1 MKLDQLSAANAIQRQ
16 RATLLE
22 QRRAIAANEPLTVSI
37 VGLPFSFDRLSQT
50 VQVAL
55 LAQIDFGIAQYD
67 EQLRAL
73 GLVID

>member
-16 RATLLE
+16 RTTLLE
-22 QRRAIAANEPLTVSI
+22 QRRAVACNEPLTVSI
-37 VGLPFSFDRLSQT
+37 VGLSFAFNRLT
-50 VQVAL
+50 AEVQAAL
-55 LAQIDFGIAQYD
+55 LAQIDSGIAQYD